1 LIINAR
7 VERASVLQSTNS
19 CNAGCKE
26 KDMVELSL
34 KGSRYIFSKVLF
46 DVIDSLSCA
55 TNNVSLSRM
64 TSTSMDMALA
74 EAASQKGI
82 CRK

>member
-1 LIINAR
+1 
-7 VERASVLQSTNS
+7 
-19 CNAGCKE
+19 
-26 KDMVELSL
+26 MVELSF